1 MRAPRPQNPYEIY
14 CDRCNVSAPTGT
26 RRCIHCG
33 GRLSGAQGAQRP
45 GFADLLKAEF
55 AEAGAEE
62 EELEPS
68 IGSAAPKIVMWIV
81 LLAGTYLFRFC
92 N

>member
-1 MRAPRPQNPYEIY
+1 MRNPRPPNPYEIY

-33 GRLSGAQGAQRP
+33 GRFSGAQAAQRS

-62 EELEPS
+62 EEPEPS
-68 IGSAAPKIVMWIV
+68 IRSAAPKIVMWIV

>member
-14 CDRCNVSAPTGT
+14 CNQCNVSAPIGT

-33 GRLSGAQGAQRP
+33 GRLYGAQGAQRP
-45 GFADLLKAEF
+45 AFAELLKAES
-55 AEAGAEE
+55 AVAGAEE

-68 IGSAAPKIVMWIV
+68 IRSAAPKIVMWIV
-81 LLAGTYLFRFC
+81 LLAGGYLFRFC

>member
-1 MRAPRPQNPYEIY
+1 MRTPRPQNPYEIY
-14 CDRCNVSAPTGT
+14 CDQCNVSAPIGT

-33 GRLSGAQGAQRP
+33 GRLSGARGAQRQ

-62 EELEPS
+62 EELDPS

-81 LLAGTYLFRFC
+81 LLAGGYFFRFC

>member
-14 CDRCNVSAPTGT
+14 CDQCNVSAPVGT

-33 GRLSGAQGAQRP
+33 GRLSGAQGAQRS
-45 GFADLLKAEF
+45 GFADLLKAEL
-55 AEAGAEE
+55 AVAGAEE

-68 IGSAAPKIVMWIV
+68 IGSAVPKIVMWIV
-81 LLAGTYLFRFC
+81 VLAGGYLFRFC

>member
-1 MRAPRPQNPYEIY
+1 MRTPRPQNPYEIY
-14 CDRCNVSAPTGT
+14 CNQCNVSAPTGT

-45 GFADLLKAEF
+45 GIADLLKAEF

-81 LLAGTYLFRFC
+81 LLAGGYFFRFC

>member
-1 MRAPRPQNPYEIY
+1 MRTPRHQNPYEIY
-14 CDRCNVSAPTGT
+14 CDRCNVTAPTGT

-33 GRLSGAQGAQRP
+33 GRFSGTQRR

-55 AEAGAEE
+55 AEPGAEE
-62 EELEPS
+62 EEVDPS

-81 LLAGTYLFRFC
+81 VLIGGFLFRFC
-92 N
+92 ND